1 MILRIQMAEMAV
13 LKNTAPVERCALL
26 LLFQYT
32 NLPYSL
38 PVWLILLNISFLGI
52 DHSGYLRM
60 RNRIC
65 GMDLFIPAEID

>member
-1 MILRIQMAEMAV
+1 MIPRIQMAEMAV
-13 LKNTAPVERCALL
+13 LKDTAPVERCALL

-38 PVWLILLNISFLGI
+38 PVWFILINISFLSV
-52 DHSGYLRM
+52 DNSGYLRTC
-60 RNRIC
+60 NRIN